1 MNPLILVADDDMDN
15 RAIMA
20 ATLSAAG
27 FRVAL
32 AVDGIQAVAE
42 ARRQQP
48 DLILM
53 DMSMPVLDGYA
64 ATRQLKA
71 DAALAEVPVLALT
84 AFALAGDEA
93 KARAAGCDGY
103 LTKPCLPC
111 EVVRRVKETLSG
123 AWRDYAHRDPLS

>member
-1 MNPLILVADDDMDN
+1 MTPLILVADDDMDN
-15 RAIMA
+15 RDILA
-20 ATLSAAG
+20 AALTAAG
-27 FRVAL
+27 FRTVLAHDGAQAL
-32 AVDGIQAVAE
+32 AA
-42 ARRQQP
+42 ARLRRP

-71 DAALAEVPVLALT
+71 EPALAAIPVLALT

-103 LTKPCLPC
+103 LTKPCLPAD
-111 EVVRRVKETLSG
+111 VVRRVAAVLAAQEKSH
-123 AWRDYAHRDPLS
+123 AHPCEMP